1 MNNLTEKHEE
11 LTKLIDEWNASL
23 WLIIEDKNNS
33 LQDRIDAYY
42 ALFITKKNG
51 DGWVQHYEFDVFLAS
66 DYTEEELISWFDD
79 FYYEKYQ
86 TVDNADIIERYLE
99 DLEDFNPPEDDLSKV
114 EYWPEN
120 IKNLAEQMMDSK
132 VRWWS
137 VDW

>member
-51 DGWVQHYEFDVFLAS
+51 DGWVQHYEFDG
-66 DYTEEELISWFDD
+66 EEISWFDD

-99 DLEDFNPPEDDLSKV
+99 NLDDFNPPNKDWDKV

-137 VDW
+137 IDW

>member
-51 DGWVQHYEFDVFLAS
+51 DGWVQHYEFDG
-66 DYTEEELISWFDD
+66 EEIYWFDD

-99 DLEDFNPPEDDLSKV
+99 DLEDFNPPDADLSKV